1 MKSALE
7 HDLFFDPGATLEEGF
22 SIKRSFTAIQIML
35 EELSGIAADMI
46 EAAEALPS
54 DLKNRAFIN
63 SCCDLIGEIR
73 KYDFEEYGNR
83 VDKAIKTLDEDLGLA
98 EIALKKGL
106 ESSGAELKEAS
117 SILESLTDSISY
129 QTYSRTAK
137 IAGSSS
143 KADNLNEIYVSEEEL
158 DEEEKTV
165 ERKFR
170 EVDEMNTYLNFLMQ
184 GEHESASY
192 FARREEYKKKILD
205 KISKGEEAL
214 IELPNGMHVTF
225 YPMPASFR
233 KTVYIQ
239 DNYCKQKAQK
249 AVKSAKTGKD
259 GQPITEYKIA
269 QYNDIYTAMLP
280 YEHLSDS
287 DKYQFI
293 DISKSENI
301 SVGKVKELLSDK
313 NDLDENAEDFYTAS
327 KVADISVVYLISHA
341 RYETD
346 EGADISRTD
355 KETDIEYFDYY
366 GYGAYDDNTTQGMI
380 DESKRH
386 GWLTKRD
393 AIIGGTKLIK
403 NNYVE
408 GRNQKTRYT
417 IRYNPNN
424 ETEYQYAS
432 DIDWPTKQVKK
443 QAIIDYYNDLAPSNT
458 YYRIPYYSE

>member
-73 KYDFEEYGNR
+73 KYDFEEYGIRANR
-83 VDKAIKTLDEDLGLA
+83 VINNLDEDFGLA
-98 EIALKKGL
+98 ENSLKNGLASSIADLRKAL
-106 ESSGAELKEAS
+106 

-129 QTYSRTAK
+129 QTYSKTFS
-137 IAGSSS
+137 IAGSVAQPSDIN
-143 KADNLNEIYVSEEEL
+143 KIEVSEEEL
-158 DEEEKTV
+158 DKAEKTV
-165 ERKFR
+165 ARKFR
-170 EVDEMNTYLNFLMQ
+170 EVDEMNAYLNFLMQ

-301 SVGKVKELLSDK
+301 SVGKVKE
-313 NDLDENAEDFYTAS
+313 
-327 KVADISVVYLISHA
+327 
-341 RYETD
+341 
-346 EGADISRTD
+346 
-355 KETDIEYFDYY
+355 
-366 GYGAYDDNTTQGMI
+366 
-380 DESKRH
+380 
-386 GWLTKRD
+386 
-393 AIIGGTKLIK
+393 
-403 NNYVE
+403 
-408 GRNQKTRYT
+408 
-417 IRYNPNN
+417 
-424 ETEYQYAS
+424 
-432 DIDWPTKQVKK
+432 
-443 QAIIDYYNDLAPSNT
+443 
-458 YYRIPYYSE
+458 

>member
-73 KYDFEEYGNR
+73 KYDFEEYGIRANR
-83 VDKAIKTLDEDLGLA
+83 VINNLDEDFGLA
-98 EIALKKGL
+98 ENSLKNGLASSIADLRKAL
-106 ESSGAELKEAS
+106 

-129 QTYSRTAK
+129 QTYSKTFS
-137 IAGSSS
+137 IAGSVARPSDINKIEVS
-143 KADNLNEIYVSEEEL
+143 KEEL
-158 DEEEKTV
+158 DKAEKTV
-165 ERKFR
+165 ARKFR
-170 EVDEMNTYLNFLMQ
+170 EVDEMNAYLNFLMQ

-205 KISKGEEAL
+205 KISKGEEAT
-214 IELPNGMHVTF
+214 IGLPNGMHVTF
-225 YPMPASFR
+225 YPTPASFR
-233 KTVYIQ
+233 KTVYFQ
-239 DNYCKQKAQK
+239 DKYCKQKAQK
-249 AVKSAKTGKD
+249 AVETEEIESDGKKKTKY
-259 GQPITEYKIA
+259 INAE
-269 QYNDIYTAMLP
+269 YNDIYAAMLP

-301 SVGKVKELLSDK
+301 TVEKVKELLSDK

-327 KVADISVVYLISHA
+327 KAADISVVYLVSHA
-341 RYETD
+341 RLETN

-355 KETDIEYFDYY
+355 KDTDVKYFDYY
-366 GYGAYDDNTTQGMI
+366 GYGAFDDNATQGML
-380 DESKRH
+380 DESKKH
-386 GWLTKRD
+386 GWLTKKD
-393 AIIGGTKLIK
+393 AIIGGAKLIK

-417 IRYNPNN
+417 MRYNPDND
-424 ETEYQYAS
+424 TKYQYAS
-432 DIDWPTKQVKK
+432 DIDWPTKQIKK
-443 QAIIDYYNDLAPSNT
+443 QAIIDYYNDLAPSKIN
-458 YYRIPYYSE
+458 YRIPYYSE